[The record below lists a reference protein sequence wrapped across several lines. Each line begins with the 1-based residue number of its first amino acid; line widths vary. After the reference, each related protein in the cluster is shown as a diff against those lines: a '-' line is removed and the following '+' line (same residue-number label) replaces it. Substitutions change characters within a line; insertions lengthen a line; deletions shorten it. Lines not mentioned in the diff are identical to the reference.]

1 MSTNVNATA
10 NVKPITAMIVD
21 DEPLARERIRTLLEA
36 EGDIELLAECGSGP
50 EALEAMKERR
60 PDLLF
65 LDVQMPEMDGFQVL
79 RELGAPLPAVI
90 FITAFDEHAV
100 KAFEAQ
106 ALDYVLKPFKV
117 TRFKAALARARAQF
131 GRAQPDETTRRLL
144 EMLAQ
149 QQQLQAKPDYLSRV
163 VVRDR
168 NKVRFVKTTD
178 IDWIEASGNYV
189 VLHAGKE
196 NHVVRETLAT
206 FEAQL
211 SPKEFVRVSRSAIVN
226 LDRVEHFEPTF
237 NNEHVI
243 VLSNGARLPMT
254 RGLRELLDKLKF
266 GG

>member
-1 MSTNVNATA
+1 M
-10 NVKPITAMIVD
+10 KITATIVD
-21 DEPLARERIRTLLEA
+21 DEPLARERIRTLLEV
-36 EGDIELLAECGSGP
+36 EPDIEVLAECASGP
-50 EALEAMKERR
+50 EAVEALRER
-60 PDLLF
+60 PTDLLF

-79 RELGAPLPAVI
+79 RELAPPLPVVI
-90 FITAFDEHAV
+90 FVTAFDEHAV

-117 TRFKAALARARAQF
+117 ARFKSAVARAREQCA
-131 GRAQPDETTRRLL
+131 RRQPEEATRRLL
-144 EMLAQ
+144 AMLEQ
-149 QQQLQAKPDYLSRV
+149 QGARTEYLTRV

-168 NKVRFVKTTD
+168 NKVRFVKTAD

-189 VLHAGKE
+189 VVHAGKE

-211 SPKEFVRVSRSAIVN
+211 SPREFVRVSRSAIVN
-226 LDRVEHFEPTF
+226 LDRVQHFEPTF

-243 VLSNGARLPMT
+243 VLSSGARLPMT
-254 RGLRELLDKLKF
+254 RGLRELQDKLKF

>member
-1 MSTNVNATA
+1 MKLTA
-10 NVKPITAMIVD
+10 LIVD
-21 DEPLARERIRTLLEA
+21 DEPLARERVRTLLET
-36 EGDIELLAECGSGP
+36 EQDIEILGECADGR
-50 EALEAMKERR
+50 EAIEAIREKR

-79 RELGAPLPAVI
+79 RELGEPLPTVV
-90 FITAFDEHAV
+90 FVTAYDEHAV

-117 TRFKAALARARAQF
+117 ARFKTALARAREQHT
-131 GRAQPDETTRRLL
+131 RHQPDDAAKRLL
-144 EMLAQ
+144 SLLEQ
-149 QQQLQAKPDYLSRV
+149 QQGAAKPEYLSRV

-168 NKVRFVKTTD
+168 NKVRFVKTAD

-206 FEAQL
+206 FETQL
-211 SPKEFVRVSRSAIVN
+211 SPREFVRVSRSAMVN

-243 VLSNGARLPMT
+243 VLTDGSRLPMT
-254 RGLRELLDKLKF
+254 RGLRELQDKVKF